1 MQPVRITMV
10 ELIRQQRHFLQLL
23 LQATSAQRKALVY
36 TITKQQL
43 RALSQIAYNILKFKI
58 RLSSQEKTRL
68 KRQRRTVYVLGNRK
82 IGYQQKKEALQH
94 QQRLVYT
101 LVKIAS
107 GYLESVLI

>member
-1 MQPVRITMV
+1 MV

-23 LQATSAQRKALVY
+23 IQTTAAQRKALLH

-58 RLSSQEKTRL
+58 QLTASEKVRL
-68 KRQRRTVYVLGNRK
+68 KRHRRVIYLLGNRK
-82 IGYQQKKEALQH
+82 VGFQQKKGTIQDK
-94 QQRLVYT
+94 QKLVYT

-107 GYLESVLI
+107 VYLESVLH